1 MSKMANI
8 ESDVIDLYN
17 SLLKEGVDE
26 KSYYKL
32 ITLMDNLNINRDN
45 FEEPRI
51 FNGIVKIETINF
63 KDGYDMDC
71 D

>member
-8 ESDVIDLYN
+8 ESDVTDLYN